1 MSAILCLSTPMCPMR
16 ILYSFRPRALI
27 MDAAMEITSASV
39 SGVALPMS
47 SAPNWKNSLY
57 LPLWGLS
64 YLKHWPK

>member
-1 MSAILCLSTPMCPMR
+1 MA
-16 ILYSFRPRALI
+16 
-27 MDAAMEITSASV
+27 SASV
-39 SGVALPMS
+39 SGVALPMI